1 MKFLGF
7 IKINCN
13 LRVLTG
19 LHIGGGTGGIAIG
32 ATDNPVIKGS
42 DGKPYIPGSS
52 LKGKIRSLLELT
64 EELPIC
70 NKLGRHEC
78 VNKSKCEKCDSKT
91 GCKYAESNHTGIKAC
106 DLCIVFGRA
115 GEYKTDEGPT
125 RVIFRDCKINEELS
139 DKEARKASYTEIK
152 YENAINRITSR
163 VEYGLRDSERVLP
176 GTVFNV
182 EIVYRVFDADMN
194 GAKLTD
200 IKSLENLP
208 DPLKKRLGLIIKGMK
223 LLEEDYLEG
232 CGTRGYGK
240 VKFENL
246 KIEILPLD
254 YFVKGDEPIKIF
266 EGELR
271 EAKIG

>member
-7 IKINCN
+7 VKISCN

-19 LHIGGGTGGIAIG
+19 LHIGGGIGGIAIG
-32 ATDNPVIKGS
+32 ATDNPVIKGP

-52 LKGKIRSLLELT
+52 LKGKIRSLLELA
-64 EELPIC
+64 EGLPIDE
-70 NKLGRHEC
+70 KLGRHEC
-78 VNKSKCEKCDSKT
+78 GAKEKR
-91 GCKYAESNHTGIKAC
+91 ESGKKVKAC
-106 DLCIVFGRA
+106 DLCVVFGRA
-115 GEYKTDEGPT
+115 GEYKLDEGPT

-139 DKEARKASYTEIK
+139 DKEARKAGYTEIK

-176 GTVFNV
+176 GTVFDV
-182 EIVYRVFDADMN
+182 EIVYRVFDADMD

-208 DPLKKRLGLIIKGMK
+208 DLLKKRLGLIIKGMK
-223 LLEEDYLEG
+223 LLEEDYLGG

-254 YFVKGDEPIKIF
+254 YFVKGGEPIKIF
-266 EGELR
+266 EGELK

>member
-1 MKFLGF
+1 MRFLGF
-7 IKINCN
+7 VKISCN

-19 LHIGGGTGGIAIG
+19 LHIGGSTGGIAIG
-32 ATDNPVIKGS
+32 ATDNPVIKGT

-52 LKGKIRSLLELT
+52 LKGKIRSLLELA
-64 EELPIC
+64 EGLPIDE
-70 NKLGRHEC
+70 KLGRHEC
-78 VNKSKCEKCDSKT
+78 GAKEKREAQEKREPY
-91 GCKYAESNHTGIKAC
+91 KKVKAC

-115 GEYKTDEGPT
+115 GEYKLDEGPT

-139 DKEARKASYTEIK
+139 DKKARKAGYTEIK
-152 YENAINRITSR
+152 PENAIDRVTSKSN
-163 VEYGLRDSERVLP
+163 LRDTEKVLP
-176 GTVFNV
+176 GTVFEV
-182 EIVYRVFDADMN
+182 EIVYRVFDVDTN
-194 GAKLTD
+194 GADLNS

-208 DPLKKRLGLIIKGMK
+208 NPLKKRLGLIIKGMK
-223 LLEEDYLEG
+223 LLEEDYLGG

-254 YFVKGDEPIKIF
+254 YFVKDGKPIKIF

-271 EAKIG
+271 EAKI

>member
-7 IKINCN
+7 IKISSN

-32 ATDNPVIKGS
+32 ATDNPVIKGA

-52 LKGKIRSLLELT
+52 LKGKIRSLLELA
-64 EELPIC
+64 EGLPIC

-78 VNKSKCEKCDSKT
+78 VSKSKCEGCDSKT
-91 GCKYAESNHTGIKAC
+91 DCEYAKSGYTGEAC

-115 GEYKTDEGPT
+115 GEYKTNEGPT

-139 DKEARKASYTEIK
+139 DKEARKAGYTEIK
-152 YENAINRITSR
+152 YENAINRITSK

-176 GTVFNV
+176 GTVFDV
-182 EIVYRVFDADMN
+182 EILYRVFDADTN
-194 GAKLTD
+194 GAELSD

-223 LLEEDYLEG
+223 LLEEDYLGG

-240 VKFENL
+240 IKFENF
-246 KIEILPLD
+246 KIEALPID
-254 YFVKGDEPIKIF
+254 YFVKGGEPIKIF
-266 EGELR
+266 EGELK
-271 EAKIG
+271 EAKI

>member
-7 IKINCN
+7 VKISCN

-19 LHIGGGTGGIAIG
+19 LHIGGSTGGIAIG
-32 ATDNPVIKGS
+32 ATDNPVIKGA

-52 LKGKIRSLLELT
+52 LKGKIRSLLELA
-64 EELPIC
+64 EGLPID

-78 VNKSKCEKCDSKT
+78 EKGKD
-91 GCKYAESNHTGIKAC
+91 AC
-106 DLCIVFGRA
+106 DLCVVFGRA
-115 GEYKTDEGPT
+115 GERKTNEGPT

-139 DKEARKASYTEIK
+139 DKEARKAGYTEIK

-176 GTVFNV
+176 GTVFDV
-182 EIVYRVFDADMN
+182 EIVYRVFDVDTN
-194 GAKLTD
+194 GAKLND

-223 LLEEDYLEG
+223 LLEEDYLGG

-240 VKFENL
+240 IKLENF
-246 KIEILPLD
+246 KIEVLPLD
-254 YFVKGDEPIKIF
+254 YFIKGGEPIKIF
-266 EGELR
+266 EGNLR
-271 EAKIG
+271 EAKI